1 MIEATE
7 EIGLGGGDTGEGL
20 ELEIAQIKQKQGAA
34 ASQGHHGIDIF
45 SIGDVPGD
53 EGEVGKRMAFVLPD
67 ELDFPSSFRCAAP
80 GSRKEVFERVRQA
93 KPCTVGNIHSRE
105 SGKESLLTHGV
116 IRLEL
121 RKGHLDHLLEK
132 RQRPTSHALMN
143 RFGGH
148 LDWLG

>member
-7 EIGLGGGDTGEGL
+7 EIRLGGSDTGEGL
-20 ELEIAQIKQKQGAA
+20 ELEIAQIKQKQGATA
-34 ASQGHHGIDIF
+34 GQGHHGVDIF
-45 SIGDVPGD
+45 IIGDVPGD

-67 ELDFPSSFRCAAP
+67 KLDFPSSSRSAAP

-93 KPCTVGNIHSRE
+93 EPCTVGNIHLRE
-105 SGKESLLTHGV
+105 SGEESFLTDGV
-116 IRLEL
+116 IRLEFS
-121 RKGHLDHLLEK
+121 KGRLDHLLEK
-132 RQRPTSHALMN
+132 CHRPASHALMN